1 MKKSLMSGLFVLIL
15 LVATVHAFKIVPGS
29 IGLVMGQHNVK
40 IYWVTDEKSDTTLV
54 YGTNNLD
61 KTIKGARN
69 VIDHVIY
76 LSNLEENK
84 EYSYQVTSCTFSG
97 ECASSEVKKFIYR
110 KPDLTPPVLR
120 FEKVPEK
127 VYEPNLDIDGNV
139 NENVTIFVYVDGNK
153 TLDVNAEGNFTLG
166 VTLHDGK
173 NKIEI
178 IAKDRG
184 NNTVKKTFVIEGDV
198 TPVELISTNLDEI
211 DKTISG
217 KQTVTGTVNKPFTP
231 IIVKVGNRTYKTKA
245 DENGKFSVEISLDV
259 STDKAVNDIVIYAL
273 RGDNKLVNLY
283 KSSVTYFQCSTG
295 SSGMYWEVNISDLT
309 PDVIIPE
316 HLINGIAQF
325 GFRLDFEYV
334 GNGKNPTI
342 ISNPFVVP
350 APLNEL
356 QKKKMQEELV
366 GSPVVQCTSDRRH
379 CYVLVNLLPWQ
390 GSRQELYDKT
400 KWFSAFGTNI
410 MELTIPL
417 ELKIPFTQEVNGKQE
432 QKDQNMCWFFRLM
445 IDTPVSFKA
454 NAVLNK
460 SIEALNNTI
469 SAIKTIREP
478 LENYITPGVFAVC
491 AGTLLWEF
499 PESLSYQANC
509 NPVVN
514 GADAVALAKQLAAQ
528 DQKQCPPDAE
538 SGCQKC
544 LDAIWKYRNAISARQ
559 WVCDRIFCPA
569 VPTIEKHAETY
580 KDPLTG
586 FPSACK
592 SVGSN
597 KGTQSGQNSKSQ
609 ITQSYESYSQACK
622 EEYKRQW
629 DSAGLFL
636 DEYAKA
642 TGTDDSFTGAMNE
655 IVETTNGFC
664 PGASRF
670 PEQVVNLAGKE
681 YYISKDKEVFLVSCY
696 KPARSEDDKDIIQI
710 SPNMVCKKQKG
721 PLSKAEI
728 PDEIKAKLEYDDR
741 TKKDFV
747 FDPTAGPVEALE
759 AGCLPGI
766 DGYLIQWQNILGAV
780 KQCFE
785 SVLVTGEASSGMCKA
800 VLSRYVCDAI
810 WDSVR
815 CLGGGMATMSKERI
829 EQNNKLDKEP
839 SFLQNLGAAVG
850 SLTSSINN
858 RYGETTMFDVMFKQ
872 KKLIHSACMNFFGI
886 DLPGG
891 LDLKGMLSST
901 YTLPALN
908 SEAVIAPATRRFITS
923 NPLNHGWATYI
934 YHLGYAIQAGA
945 DIKYT
950 LKLVC
955 SNDVSCDGGACDCY
969 NLGHPIEKVVE
980 SGEVKKTDL
989 LNKEKFLKIEDKV
1002 RYDKAVL
1009 EWTWTDNNGNIK
1021 KDSVKVPIKLVGMNP
1036 PDYCSFDSALNEY
1049 RCNIITEGGKVYFAG
1064 SPSASYPQGRTW
1076 FSLGE
1081 QLKINGNLI
1090 SEMDANNPNPK
1101 YLNVSVLNSNGV
1113 LVYSMQKMIN
1123 TPGTISLETLNLP
1136 VVTQAMFRKPDGS
1149 KSCPDMAQWK
1159 VVIEI
1164 LNSEKDAS
1172 GHYYPTNEIEQVDGN
1187 LQQQVIPVT
1196 VKCTSASGGKPPQ
1209 VLMARF
1215 KAVDKDGLTTYFDLS
1230 DSNIEA
1236 YYNGKEIEFELK
1248 IKSDTDVSIGL
1259 SVDGSEP
1266 EYQQSQSP
1274 ENAVYEWHPVQT
1286 VNKQDFRIQFYI
1298 RDGHG
1303 VVVKYPEQP
1312 KKITLI
1318 TANPGSSANEGNSE
1332 GNTLPVT

>member
-1 MKKSLMSGLFVLIL
+1 MKKPLTIGLIALIL
-15 LVATVHAFKIVPGS
+15 LATSVHAIRIIPNSMGIV
-29 IGLVMGQHNVK
+29 MNQNNVK
-40 IYWVTDEKSDTTLV
+40 IYWVTDEKSDTTLL
-54 YGTNNLD
+54 YGIENMD
-61 KTIKGARN
+61 KTIKGARS

-84 EYSYQVTSCTFSG
+84 EYSYQVTSCTSAG
-97 ECASSEVKKFIYR
+97 ECVSSDVKKFKYI
-110 KPDLTPPVLR
+110 KPDTTPPVLS

-127 VYEPNLDIDGNV
+127 AYDPNIDINGKV
-139 NENVTIFVYVDGNK
+139 NENVTIAVYVDNNK
-153 TLDVNAEGNFTLG
+153 TLEVNVNGSFTLG
-166 VTLHDGK
+166 VALHDGK

-184 NNTVKKTFVIEGDV
+184 NNTVKKTFIIEGDV
-198 TPVELISTNLDEI
+198 TPIELISTNLDEI

-217 KQTVTGTVNKPFTP
+217 KQVVKGSVNKPFVD
-231 IIVKVGNRTYKTKA
+231 IIVKVGNETYKTKA

-295 SSGMYWEVNISDLT
+295 SSGMYWKVNISDLT

-325 GFRLDFEYV
+325 GFRLDFEYI
-334 GNGKNPTI
+334 GNGKNPAI

-366 GSPVVQCTSDRRH
+366 GSPVVQCTSDKRH

-390 GSRQELYDKT
+390 GSKQELYDKT

-432 QKDQNMCWFFRLM
+432 QKDQNMCWFFKVM
-445 IDTPVSFKA
+445 IDSPVPFKA
-454 NAVLNK
+454 NAVLKN
-460 SIEALNNTI
+460 SIGALNNTI

-478 LENYITPGVFAVC
+478 LEDYITPGVFAVC
-491 AGTLLWEF
+491 LGTVMWEF
-499 PESLSYQANC
+499 PNSLGYQANC

-514 GADAVALAKQLAAQ
+514 GADDVALAKQLAANSE
-528 DQKQCPPDAE
+528 KECPPSAGA
-538 SGCQKC
+538 GCQKC
-544 LDAIWKYRNAISARQ
+544 LDAIWNYRNAISARQ

-586 FPSACK
+586 SSSACINAAGNSQQTAVSSQTQTSQNQISYSDACK
-592 SVGSN
+592 S
-597 KGTQSGQNSKSQ
+597 
-609 ITQSYESYSQACK
+609 
-622 EEYKRQW
+622 EYKRQW
-629 DSAGLFL
+629 DSAGLFM

-642 TGTDDSFTGAMNE
+642 TGTDDSFTGAMNKV
-655 IVETTNGFC
+655 VETTNGFC
-664 PGASRF
+664 PGAARF
-670 PEQVVNLAGKE
+670 PEQVVNSAGKE

-696 KPARSEDDKDIIQI
+696 KPARSENGKDIIQI
-710 SPNMVCKKQKG
+710 SPNLVCKKQKG

-728 PDEIKAKLEYDDR
+728 PDTIKEKLEYEDK
-741 TKKDFV
+741 TNKDFV
-747 FDPTAGPVEALE
+747 FDPTSGPVEAVE

-780 KQCFE
+780 KKCFE
-785 SVLVTGEASSGMCKA
+785 NVLVTGEASSGMCKA

-829 EQNNKLDKEP
+829 EQNNKLGKEP
-839 SFLQNLGAAVG
+839 SFLQNLGATFG
-850 SLTSSINN
+850 SLTSSIND

-891 LDLKGMLSST
+891 LDLKGMLSSA
-901 YTLPALN
+901 YTLPSLN
-908 SEAVIAPATRRFITS
+908 SEALIAPATRRFITS
-923 NPLNHGWATYI
+923 NPLNHGWATHI

-980 SGEVKKTDL
+980 SGQVKKTDM

-1021 KDSVKVPIKLVGMNP
+1021 KDSIEVPIKLVGMNP
-1036 PDYCSFDSALNEY
+1036 PDYCSFDSAVNEY
-1049 RCNIITEGGKVYFAG
+1049 RCKIINDGGKVYFAG
-1064 SPSASYPQGRTW
+1064 RPSALYPQGRTW

-1101 YLNVSVLNSNGV
+1101 FLNVSVINSKGV
-1113 LVYSMQKMIN
+1113 LVYSTQKIVN

-1136 VVTQAMFRKPDGS
+1136 VVTQEMFRKQDGS
-1149 KSCPDMAQWK
+1149 DACPDTAQWK
-1159 VVIEI
+1159 IIIEI
-1164 LNSEKDAS
+1164 LKSEKDAN
-1172 GHYYPTNEIEQVDGN
+1172 GQYYQTNEIEEVDGN

-1196 VKCTSASGGKPPQ
+1196 VKCTSASGGKPSE

-1215 KAVDKDGLTTYFDLS
+1215 KATDKDGLTTYFDLS
-1230 DSNIEA
+1230 DNNIEA
-1236 YYNGKEIEFELK
+1236 YYDGNKIVFELK
-1248 IKSDTDVSIGL
+1248 IKSDSDVSIGL
-1259 SVDGSEP
+1259 SVDGSKP
-1266 EYQQSQSP
+1266 EYHQSQPP
-1274 ENAVYEWHPVQT
+1274 ENAVYEWYPKQS
-1286 VNKQDFRIQFYI
+1286 VNKQDFKLQFYI

-1312 KKITLI
+1312 KEITLI
-1318 TANPGSSANEGNSE
+1318 TANPTSDNGGNSE
-1332 GNTLPVT
+1332 GNNLPVT